1 MSPRRSAKRPPGS
14 FVIRSAP
21 GYWWYIFWVGLLLLA
36 GGAGVT
42 AFLFQ
47 ESLPGLIQRL
57 TTAFEAGRP
66 LEREEPKQK
75 QERPTPYLSIQDSKA
90 AINQPVELGVV
101 LNNGTGGEILV
112 LSGFSEGTTFSAGA
126 ALGATRWSL
135 PGIEADKT
143 FISAPENF
151 SGTMLITVTLYS
163 SRQEI
168 LETKA
173 ARFEWSGSVKG
184 DKLPVATSP
193 ARRLSQ

>member
-1 MSPRRSAKRPPGS
+1 MSPRRSAKRPPES

-21 GYWWYIFWVGLLLLA
+21 GYWYIFWVGLLLLA

-57 TTAFEAGRP
+57 TTVFEAGRL
-66 LEREEPKQK
+66 LERE

-112 LSGFSEGTTFSAGA
+112 LSGFSEGTKFSAGA

>member
-1 MSPRRSAKRPPGS
+1 
-14 FVIRSAP
+14 
-21 GYWWYIFWVGLLLLA
+21 LLLLA

-47 ESLPGLIQRL
+47 ESLPWLNQRL
-57 TTAFEAGRP
+57 TSNLFEAGRP
-66 LEREEPKQK
+66 AGQEEPEQK
-75 QERPTPYLSIQDSKA
+75 QERRTPYLSIQDLKA

-101 LNNGTGGEILV
+101 LNHGTGGEILV
-112 LSGFSEGTTFSAGA
+112 LSGFSEGTKFSAGA

-135 PGIEADKT
+135 PGIDADKT

-184 DKLPVATSP
+184 DKLPVTISP
-193 ARRLSQ
+193 DRRLSQ

>member
-1 MSPRRSAKRPPGS
+1 MYDRP
-14 FVIRSAP
+14 RSAP
-21 GYWWYIFWVGLLLLA
+21 ATKRLINSPP
-36 GGAGVT
+36 
-42 AFLFQ
+42 
-47 ESLPGLIQRL
+47 ESPENR
-57 TTAFEAGRP
+57 
-66 LEREEPKQK
+66 
-75 QERPTPYLSIQDSKA
+75 LSIGFKFLD
-90 AINQPVELGVV
+90 P
-101 LNNGTGGEILV
+101 V
-112 LSGFSEGTTFSAGA
+112 LSGFSEGTKFSAGA

-135 PGIEADKT
+135 PGIDADKT

-184 DKLPVATSP
+184 DKLPVTISP